1 LLKLGIVDSLS
12 KGPDTSYFHFGHHV
26 PYREGHACAS
36 HEILVVQAE
45 SACSA

>member
-1 LLKLGIVDSLS
+1 LLKLGIVDSLL
-12 KGPDTSYFHFGHHV
+12 KGADTSYIQFGHHV
-26 PYREGHACAS
+26 PYRQGNACAS